1 MAHLQLH
8 TLRELPAPLAIAR
21 YGRSVAA
28 QCGLL
33 IMEAMQRDVKTRIAF
48 WHWKVRELPVLRWVV
63 YTLTCCSVDV
73 DVLSHDVAWRAHP
86 SMATPSCAA
95 STAPQRLATSL
106 HSAAGLHKL
115 VRVCTPCCC
124 CSGTRRARSQAPS
137 SCHAHPS
144 GECKLCCASEAR
156 RRDNSVCLLCHQVCK
171 SKLVRLALQR
181 RRQFISRQ
189 RQLHHAARL
198 AELLRRGTGATVR
211 GSLSNQDYAAIMMQ
225 RLYRR
230 YCVNPPQRVVV

>member
-1 MAHLQLH
+1 
-8 TLRELPAPLAIAR
+8 
-21 YGRSVAA
+21 
-28 QCGLL
+28 
-33 IMEAMQRDVKTRIAF
+33 
-48 WHWKVRELPVLRWVV
+48 
-63 YTLTCCSVDV
+63 
-73 DVLSHDVAWRAHP
+73 
-86 SMATPSCAA
+86 MATPSCAA
-95 STAPQRLATSL
+95 STTAQRLVTSL

-115 VRVCTPCCC
+115 VRVCTPNCC
-124 CSGTRRARSQAPS
+124 CSGTCRARSQAPS
-137 SCHAHPS
+137 CCLAHPS
-144 GECKLCCASEAR
+144 GECKLCCSNEAR
-156 RRDNSVCLLCHQVCK
+156 RPDNSACLLFHQVCK